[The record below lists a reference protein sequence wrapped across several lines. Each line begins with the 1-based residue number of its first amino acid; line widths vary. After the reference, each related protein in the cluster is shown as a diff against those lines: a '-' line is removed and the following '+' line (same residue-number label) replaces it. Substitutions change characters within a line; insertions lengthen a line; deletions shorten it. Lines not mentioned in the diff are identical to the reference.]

1 VVDDDRT
8 HYEILGVDR
17 RASKDKV
24 RDAYRERLNDA
35 QADQIAALE
44 SKRPS
49 DDQIAGARREV
60 ARVREA
66 WQVLSDPVQ
75 RQRYDARLGNGDTA
89 EADGD
94 LELADAVDDGRYDD
108 DDDDDDVEPAARPR
122 RPPRDPNRISMFQ
135 PDPPPKP
142 ASWPPNV
149 SPPPPRARLI
159 ALLIDCFVLFVIFIG
174 LQAAGTA
181 VINSQFPNKTDR
193 LDRIEVLVDRAN
205 NAKDKADTRVENRKG
220 EAKRAAEADVKRLD
234 NRINK
239 LEEEQ
244 KRLRNDLLPAT
255 FMVTGATLLVMFLYL
270 IPASVISGRTL
281 GKRLLTI
288 HLAREDGS
296 PAGFRASALHYGA
309 PVLLAVLF
317 APILGQLMFVIVL
330 FGVLTWPRNPNLQ
343 GLHDR
348 LAHTLVVDG

>member
-1 VVDDDRT
+1 MVDDDRT
-8 HYEILGVDR
+8 HYEVLGVDR

-35 QADQIAALE
+35 QAEQIAALE

-49 DDQIAGARREV
+49 DDQVASARREV
-60 ARVREA
+60 ARVRES
-66 WQVLSDPVQ
+66 WQVLSDPTQ

-89 EADGD
+89 EGDGE
-94 LELADAVDDGRYDD
+94 LELVDAADDADD
-108 DDDDDDVEPAARPR
+108 DYEPAARPAR

-135 PDPPPKP
+135 PEPPPKP
-142 ASWPPNV
+142 ASWPPGV

-159 ALLIDCFVLFVIFIG
+159 ALMIDCFVLFVIFIG
-174 LQAAGTA
+174 LQFAGTQ
-181 VINSQFPNKTDR
+181 VINSQYPNKTDR
-193 LDRIEVLVDRAN
+193 IDRLEVLVERDN
-205 NAKDKADTRVENRKG
+205 NAKDRADTRVENRKG
-220 EAKRAAEADVKRLD
+220 ESKRAAQQEVKRLD
-234 NRINK
+234 KRISK
-239 LEEEQ
+239 FEKEQ
-244 KRLRNDLLPAT
+244 DRLRKDLLPAT

-270 IPASVISGRTL
+270 IPSSVLSGRTL

-288 HLAREDGS
+288 HLVKVDGS
-296 PAGFRASALHYGA
+296 PAGFRASALHHGA

-330 FGVLTWPRNPNLQ
+330 FGVLTWPRNVNLQ

-348 LAHTLVVDG
+348 LAGTLVVDG